1 VRTKR
6 KIYRRPKTRLE
17 RPANWSDVPMYVDP
31 AYLCMFLGLGYET
44 ICRKIRSGE
53 IRGKKVGTA
62 WRISREAIR
71 EYMEGD

>member
-1 VRTKR
+1 
-6 KIYRRPKTRLE
+6 
-17 RPANWSDVPMYVDP
+17 
-31 AYLCMFLGLGYET
+31 MFLGLGYET